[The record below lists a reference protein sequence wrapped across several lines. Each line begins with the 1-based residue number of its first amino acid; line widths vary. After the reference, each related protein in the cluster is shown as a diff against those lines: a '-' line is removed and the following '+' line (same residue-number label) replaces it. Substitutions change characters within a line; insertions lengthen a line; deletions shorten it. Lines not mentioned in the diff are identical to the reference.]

1 MAINDKATVTYS
13 FYVESNNQSAAGLSP
28 VIENFINIEDGLDLV
43 EDQNVATPT
52 IVDLGAGFYKFQ
64 FEWDRSNSP
73 EAYLIKIDTT
83 LSEAPERTITMRI
96 ERADYVSDAI
106 KRIVDIEQ
114 GTWEL
119 DSVTNELIIKH
130 AETDDV
136 LGRWDLKDSSKIT
149 GTTRNPFYRIA
160 KEISPY

>member
-1 MAINDKATVTYS
+1 MAINDKATVAYS

-28 VIENFINIEDGLDLV
+28 VIENFISIDDGSDSVEESSATVPVIEEVGV
-43 EDQNVATPT
+43 
-52 IVDLGAGFYKFQ
+52 GFYKFE

-119 DSVTNELIIKH
+119 NSETNELIIKH
-130 AETDDV
+130 AETNDV
-136 LGRWDLKDSSKIT
+136 LGVWDLKDSSGVT

-160 KEISPY
+160 KEVSPY